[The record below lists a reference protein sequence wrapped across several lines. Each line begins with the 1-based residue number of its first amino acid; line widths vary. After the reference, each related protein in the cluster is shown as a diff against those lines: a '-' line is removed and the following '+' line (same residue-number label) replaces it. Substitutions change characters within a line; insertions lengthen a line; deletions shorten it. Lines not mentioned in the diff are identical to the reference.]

1 VAQTLETLPEKLD
14 DVPDGGDAV
23 ESVLSQLDREMVGLA
38 PVKERIREMAA
49 LLVIDQLRRDAGSRR
64 EIIE

>member
-14 DVPDGGDAV
+14 EEVPDGGDAV
-23 ESVLSQLDREMVGLA
+23 EAVLSQLDREMVGLA

-49 LLVIDQLRRDAGSRR
+49 LLVIDQLRRDARR
-64 EIIE
+64 RQKKE